1 MKRVLG
7 RFSLCSIA
15 LLVLVFAG
23 HSECRA
29 LGDPTATVPSQV
41 AAAVHIQHWSQI
53 LWGLVTSQT
62 GAQPPSFGQPI
73 FNPDGSVTQS
83 FVTAD
88 GTSVVLTMFPDGSAR
103 IDMSLAN
110 GTIQT
115 VLQSV
120 PAFDGVSKTTTNW
133 SVTSSDGLSVHYTS
147 VVDDRGT
154 PFDMSDDIT
163 QLSGSSVLPGG
174 ITQTFSVLTAGG
186 RTEVQSSQ
194 SDGSTFALQAPLA
207 LPDFVVPDFS
217 QEASG
222 TYADPSLTMHFT
234 LASTPMHPLRWAA
247 LLSDV
252 GDGLTGTF
260 SLNSDFSGSGQLEES
275 NPWGQTLAALVSWTQ
290 NGESQ
295 VYSLTGQDLHVGPA
309 GAALDFLEHRWETLT
324 ALMAPAPGMSMM
336 YHRPRWFRN
345 VPRRRVNRPRLPGA
359 FHSALQPLPRA
370 GAYVSPPQRSP
381 AAGSPTPRSGI
392 RR

>member
-15 LLVLVFAG
+15 LLALVLAG

-41 AAAVHIQHWSQI
+41 AAAVHLQQWSQV

-73 FNPDGSVTQS
+73 SNPDGSVTQS

-88 GTSVVLTMFPDGSAR
+88 GTEVVLTTFSDGSAR
-103 IDMSLAN
+103 MDIFFVD

-120 PAFDGVSKTTTNW
+120 PIFDGVSKTTIDW

-154 PFDMSDDIT
+154 PFDISDDIT
-163 QLSGSSVLPGG
+163 QLDGSSVLPGG
-174 ITQTFSVLTAGG
+174 ATQTFSVLTAGG
-186 RTEVQSSQ
+186 QTEVQSSQ
-194 SDGSTFALQAPLA
+194 SDGSTFALQVPLA
-207 LPDFVVPDFS
+207 LPDFTAPDFS

-222 TYADPSLTMHFT
+222 TYADSSLTMDFT
-234 LASTPMHPLRWAA
+234 LASTPIYPFRWAA

-275 NPWGQTLAALVSWTQ
+275 DPWGQTLEALVSWTQ
-290 NGESQ
+290 SGESQ
-295 VYSLTGQDLHVGPA
+295 VYSLTGQDLHMGPA

-324 ALMAPAPGMSMM
+324 ALMAPAPGVSMM
-336 YHRPRWFRN
+336 YHRPRWFPSG
-345 VPRRRVNRPRLPGA
+345 PRPRVNRPRLPGVL
-359 FHSALQPLPRA
+359 HSAMQPLSRA
-370 GAYVSPPQRSP
+370 GAYVSPPQWSLAAESP
-381 AAGSPTPRSGI
+381 IPTSGI
-392 RR
+392 DH